1 MVLIS
6 ATVIKNVDELRT
18 TMEQME
24 RLIRALD
31 DLKVSVL
38 PHNPELF
45 AMIAEAPLEDLDRL
59 RLEISGYVHAMKP
72 SA

>member
-1 MVLIS
+1 
-6 ATVIKNVDELRT
+6 VIKNVDQLRT

-31 DLKVSVL
+31 DLKANVL
-38 PHNPELF
+38 PLNPGLF
-45 AMIAEAPLEDLDRL
+45 ATMAEAPLEDLDRL
-59 RLEISGYVHAMKP
+59 RDEISGYVHELKP